1 MNKFSVKSKG
11 VFLIENVDY
20 GTALAKARTHV
31 EKTTNAAH
39 IIALASNKVQ
49 TTVYQAGFFP
59 ITEHDAGMRARHYL
73 ELGTAEY
80 KAKCEQE
87 QKELDE
93 WTKKWIKP

>member
-1 MNKFSVKSKG
+1 
-11 VFLIENVDY
+11 
-20 GTALAKARTHV
+20 
-31 EKTTNAAH
+31 
-39 IIALASNKVQ
+39 
-49 TTVYQAGFFP
+49 
-59 ITEHDAGMRARHYL
+59 MRARHYL